1 MSSRLVIGLMSG
13 TSLDGIDAALVK
25 ITEGTPLQVEL
36 VEYLSSSYTQTQ
48 REQILTCCDEKT
60 GTVDRICRLN
70 FALSEWLAD
79 SVIQLAKKARIKL
92 TAIDLIGSH
101 GQTIY
106 HDVQKKSALSTLQIG
121 TGAVLA
127 ERTGITTV
135 NNFRVRDVAAGGEGA
150 PLVPYVDY
158 LLYTHPELNRVLQNI
173 GGIGNYTYLPA
184 GAELS
189 QVLGSDTG
197 PGNMLIDGMVS
208 LLSGGRLHYDKDG
221 KWASQG
227 QVSNELLNRLMIHP
241 FIQQQAPKSTGREE
255 FGMNYARQVLAWG
268 EELNTSPEDLV
279 ATVTAFTAYSIIDAY
294 RRFLPDQIDQV
305 LIGGGGSYNPTLL
318 KMIRYYGQRLIGA
331 GLEVLTQEDLGY
343 SSDAKEAIAFAVLA
357 YQTMRGKVN
366 NVPRVTGAEHP
377 VILGEITPGPNFYQ
391 YLQW

>member
-1 MSSRLVIGLMSG
+1 MNSRLVIGLMSG

-36 VEYLSSSYTQTQ
+36 VEYLSTPYSQEQ
-48 REQILTCCDEKT
+48 RKQILICCDEKT
-60 GTVDRICRLN
+60 GTVDHICRLN
-70 FALSEWLAD
+70 FALSEWLAGC
-79 SVIQLAKKARIKL
+79 VIQLVKKAGIKL
-92 TAIDLIGSH
+92 TDIELIGSH

-106 HDVQKKSALSTLQIG
+106 HDVQNKAALSTLQIG

-127 ERTGITTV
+127 ERTGITTI

-158 LLYTHPELNRVLQNI
+158 LLYTHPEKNRVLQNI

-184 GAELS
+184 GAKMS

-197 PGNMLIDGMVS
+197 PGNMLIDGIVS

-221 KWASQG
+221 KWAAQG
-227 QVSNELLNRLMIHP
+227 QVSKELLDCLMIHP

-255 FGMNYARQVLAWG
+255 FGMVYAQQVLTWG
-268 EELNTSPEDLV
+268 EELKVSPEDLV

-305 LIGGGGSYNPTLL
+305 LIGGGGSYNPILL
-318 KMIRYYGQRLIGA
+318 KMIRKYGQRLLGDE
-331 GLEVLTQEDLGY
+331 LEVLTQEDLGY

-357 YQTMRGKVN
+357 YQTMRGKAN
-366 NVPRVTGAEHP
+366 NVPRVTGAKQP
-377 VILGEITPGPNFYQ
+377 VILGEITPGENFYQ